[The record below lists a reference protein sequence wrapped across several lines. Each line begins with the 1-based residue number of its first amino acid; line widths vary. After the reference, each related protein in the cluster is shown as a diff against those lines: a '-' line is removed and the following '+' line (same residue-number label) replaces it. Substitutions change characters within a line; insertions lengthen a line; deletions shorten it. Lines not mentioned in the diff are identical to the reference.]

1 MATHRPPARPPAR
14 APKLLLLA
22 SYATAEDLAAD
33 RVAGRLMLAGLDR
46 RGIDWQ
52 LHQPWLPCPDL
63 ADFDA
68 VLCWTYRWQVDSFPF
83 WAGRIER
90 QAAALGIP
98 VVNGVERCAEPHS
111 YFLRAWRERGVPCAA
126 ARRFA
131 RAAELDGLGL
141 AYPLLVR
148 RDGVHRGQDVHLVA
162 TPEEARALV
171 AGRERDRE
179 TLRGAERPRGRFDLA
194 IEFVDTADERGVYR
208 KWRSY
213 VVGQRV
219 IPRLLELSRH
229 WLVNFG
235 NLIEDAAAAAEDRA
249 FVRDGDP
256 RPDLLREAARWTGAD
271 IVALDYARRRD
282 GGYVFW
288 EANRHFLM
296 LGDPGYERPERMH
309 AATGR
314 SPEER
319 RAEDER
325 LGLAIADLVIERAA
339 GARAADAEPSIV
351 DAAAAVP
358 TAGR

>member
-1 MATHRPPARPPAR
+1 MPPL
-14 APKLLLLA
+14 KLLLVA
-22 SYATAEDLAAD
+22 SYPTPEELAAD
-33 RVAGRLMLAGLDR
+33 RVAGRMMLAGLAA

-52 LHQPWLPCPDL
+52 LHQPWLPCPEL
-63 ADFDA
+63 AEHDA
-68 VLCWTYRWQVDSFPF
+68 VLCWTYRWQVDNFPF
-83 WAGRIER
+83 WARRLER
-90 QAAALGIP
+90 QASALGIP
-98 VVNGVERCAEPHS
+98 VINGAERCAEPHS
-111 YFLRAWRERGVPCAA
+111 YFLRTWREHGVPCAA

-131 RAAELDGLGL
+131 RGEDVGGLGL
-141 AYPLLVR
+141 SFPLLVR

-162 TPEEARALV
+162 TAADARALV
-171 AGRERDRE
+171 LRRERDRE
-179 TLRGAERPRGRFDLA
+179 TLRGPERPRGHLDLA
-194 IEFVDTADERGVYR
+194 VEFVDTADADGIYR

-213 VVGQRV
+213 VVGTRV
-219 IPRLLELSRH
+219 IPRLLELSCH

-249 FVRDGDP
+249 FVRDGDA

-296 LGDPGYERPERMH
+296 LGDPGYERPEKML

-339 GARAADAEPSIV
+339 
-351 DAAAAVP
+351 AAAP
-358 TAGR
+358 SRTAAAGAAGSEH